1 MRTGESINYHAEVD
15 IPAYRI
21 IKFGAADGS
30 VLVAAA
36 ATDLLIGGNG
46 RIPAAAGDRI
56 DVVRDDNIEI
66 QLGGT
71 VTRGDKL
78 TSDAQGRAIKA
89 APAAGANAQ
98 IIGIA
103 EVSGVI
109 DDIIWVGIAPSV
121 MQG

>member
-1 MRTGESINYHAEVD
+1 MRTGESINYLAEGD
-15 IPAYRI
+15 ITAYRI
-21 IKFGAADGS
+21 IKFGAADGGI
-30 VLVAAA
+30 LVASA

-46 RIPAAAGDRI
+46 RIPAKAGDQI
-56 DVVRDDNIEI
+56 DVVRDDFIEI

-71 VTRGDKL
+71 VTRGERL

-89 APAAGANAQ
+89 APAPGANAQ

-103 EVSGVI
+103 EASGVV